1 LSEEI
6 RNNLQNITNRDPI
19 YNNIMSRI
27 GEYLPKDLQAI
38 YNAVPQI
45 PLIATDCYF
54 MHYSVYP
61 YLREKNED
69 NIMEQARQ
77 FKQEYM
83 NSENFQRI
91 KPLTTLDDEM
101 SLAYGIKFAKV
112 ILEEL
117 KKKLEEEMQRMNQQ
131 GKQCPFGG
139 LQGLLQACAKGNQ
152 QAKQQLS
159 HMCQQALNN
168 MLNQQSQQGQNGQT
182 MFQQIMQQAMQ
193 QAQEFTEN
201 FNNVREIMGGKSAGK
216 EPGAFQY
223 ALDLADKLLNVEDI
237 KDIITFSKKLID
249 SIPRFTKIVKKETHM
264 KTPIRLGYRKTKK
277 IYKAIPKDIADP
289 EIMEMRYFSNGLRT
303 WQYFSLSEGA
313 YYVLIDKS
321 GSMAGDKTIWARS
334 VALALYRLARMKRRK
349 YFLRFFDTAIH
360 PDKKPLEDPKEVL
373 EAILKVKSGG
383 GTWINGAIQT
393 AIEDI
398 VKNKLS
404 EQTNTIVLI
413 TDGID
418 EVKNWKPELRKHNI
432 KLISIMIDGDNDN
445 LREASDIYMRAE
457 PTEDG
462 AIRLLKVAER

>member
-1 LSEEI
+1 M
-6 RNNLQNITNRDPI
+6 LQN
-19 YNNIMSRI
+19 
-27 GEYLPKDLQAI
+27 
-38 YNAVPQI
+38 AV
-45 PLIATDCYF
+45 
-54 MHYSVYP
+54 
-61 YLREKNED
+61 
-69 NIMEQARQ
+69 
-77 FKQEYM
+77 
-83 NSENFQRI
+83 
-91 KPLTTLDDEM
+91 
-101 SLAYGIKFAKV
+101 
-112 ILEEL
+112 
-117 KKKLEEEMQRMNQQ
+117 
-131 GKQCPFGG
+131 
-139 LQGLLQACAKGNQ
+139 
-152 QAKQQLS
+152 
-159 HMCQQALNN
+159 
-168 MLNQQSQQGQNGQT
+168 
-182 MFQQIMQQAMQ
+182 Q
-193 QAQEFTEN
+193 QAQKFAQN
-201 FNNVREIMGGKSAGK
+201 FKDIKDIMGSKSVGK
-216 EPGAFQY
+216 EPDVFEF
-223 ALDLADKLLNVEDI
+223 ALDLADKIMEVKDI
-237 KDIITFSKKLID
+237 KDVISFSKKLVD
-249 SIPRFTKIVKKETHM
+249 SIPKFTKIMKKPTHL
-264 KTPIRLGYRKTKK
+264 KTPIRLGYKKTKK
-277 IYKAIPKDIADP
+277 IWKAIPKDLAD
-289 EIMEMRYFSNGLRT
+289 ETIMEMRYVNNGLRT

>member
-1 LSEEI
+1 MENEL
-6 RNNLQNITNRDPI
+6 RNNLINVTNKDPVYQAITI
-19 YNNIMSRI
+19 RI
-27 GEYLPKDLQAI
+27 SDYLPEDLRAL
-38 YNAVPQI
+38 YNSVQQI
-45 PLIATDCYF
+45 PLIASDCYF

-61 YLREKNED
+61 MLVDKNSD
-69 NIMEQARQ
+69 QIMEQARQ

-83 NSENFQRI
+83 KSENYQNI
-91 KPLTTLDDEM
+91 KTLTTLDDEL

-117 KKKLEEEMQRMNQQ
+117 KKKLEEQMQQQ
-131 GKQCPFGG
+131 GKQAQQ
-139 LQGLLQACAKGNQ
+139 LQQLLQSASKGNQ
-152 QAKQQLS
+152 QSKQQLS
-159 HMCQQALNN
+159 HMCQQALQN
-168 MLNQQSQQGQNGQT
+168 MLNQQNKQGQT
-182 MFQQIMQQAMQ
+182 AFQQVIQQAMQ
-193 QAQEFTEN
+193 QAQKFTEN
-201 FNNVREIMGGKSAGK
+201 FNDVREILGGKSAGK